1 VVLITAFACFWF
13 SICAIGGD
21 GGMGGSRLS
30 YAVGDLIDIAIIV
43 GAFLLIAKLKKKPK
57 PL

>member
-1 VVLITAFACFWF
+1 
-13 SICAIGGD
+13 
-21 GGMGGSRLS
+21 MGGSRLS